1 MRAERLDALARD
13 GVAFDLET
21 HLVQPGLT
29 AVPIVCGSIAP
40 DEAGNPAGRITSA
53 DGAETL
59 FRGIL
64 ETPRLTLIGA
74 FIAFDVLCMAA
85 RAAAKGIDLMPQIL
99 AMYDPDRTAAIGRVD
114 GRVIDV
120 QVWES
125 LHAVAKG
132 LLGKDPWTRR
142 ELEGRYSLDE
152 VVRQV
157 LGRDNAKVNDRF
169 RLSYALLE
177 NIPIE
182 QWPLEAKTYPID
194 DAVNTLEAALAQ
206 AGHLPSC
213 APHVWSPNPAQCAR
227 CGATPGGDP
236 LCRARERRLNS
247 HEVSRQTYVS
257 LCGALGG
264 SWGFK
269 IDQRAVDALE
279 AKYNAEHA
287 GQEQPFIDAGIIR
300 SQGAKAGSVD
310 ENKLKRL
317 TAEAYGARS
326 ACPHCNGT
334 GKVPSAVTNGRTK
347 VNCKQC
353 DGSGLGLPPVVPRTP
368 SGEIGIGRDV
378 LTESGDEFL
387 RSFAEYDEGK
397 KIPNTYIPFFR
408 TARPPIA
415 GHAQGCPS
423 QRTTG
428 RKGGCT
434 CPGPYYET
442 PLNLRFNPVL
452 ETGRTSYDGVIQL
465 MPREGGVRECIV
477 ARDGYVFSSEDYKA
491 GELVTHAQSCIW
503 LVGASRLA
511 EALNRGLDAHLAGA
525 ASIVGI
531 SYEEAVK
538 RKKAGDKQIADI
550 RQAFKPCNFG
560 FPGRMG
566 AAKLVLQQ
574 RKQGPDTTAP
584 DGTVYKGLR
593 FCILMGVAQRCGEVK
608 VTEWGKQRRK
618 LTGPTCVKCIECAM
632 QLRDAWLKQWPE
644 NAAYFDYVKSIDES
658 GQPVVQHMSKRLR
671 GFLQGQVDKQGEP
684 INSGNSIA
692 NGYFQ
697 ALLADAAKNA
707 LMAITREC
715 YDRTHVVRSF
725 TRHTSRWEGGPSPLL
740 GSRPIVF
747 QHDEVV
753 PEHPRPVASEAAIR
767 VSECMEE
774 TLRVACPDMDPAV
787 EVRPCLMERLF
798 KGAEERWERG
808 GDKPADA
815 NDRLIPWEPK
825 KRVA

>member
-1 MRAERLDALARD
+1 MNPARLDALAQN

-21 HLVQPGLT
+21 HLIQPGLP
-29 AVPIVCGSIAP
+29 AVPIVCDSCA
-40 DEAGNPAGRITSA
+40 SA
-53 DGAETL
+53 YKGPIVGDVGTADHADTL
-59 FRGIL
+59 FRHIL
-64 ETPRLTLIGA
+64 DTPHLTLIGA
-74 FIAFDVLCMAA
+74 YIAFDVLCLA
-85 RAAAKGIDLMPQIL
+85 RRAQLRGEDPMPAIL

-125 LHAVAKG
+125 LHAVARG
-132 LLGKDPWTRR
+132 VLGKDPWTRK

-177 NIPIE
+177 TIPIE

-213 APHVWSPNPAQCAR
+213 APHVWAPAGAACAR
-227 CGATPGGDP
+227 CGAAPGGDP
-236 LCRARERRLNS
+236 MCRARERRLNS
-247 HEVSRQTYVS
+247 HEISRQTYVS

-269 IDQRAVDALE
+269 IDQQAVDALQ
-279 AKYNAEHA
+279 AKYDAEHA

-300 SQGAKAGSVD
+300 SQGAKAGSID

-317 TAEAYGARS
+317 TAAAYGAKDPCP
-326 ACPHCNGT
+326 ACAGG
-334 GKVPSAVTNGRTK
+334 GKVPSPATSGRTK
-347 VNCKQC
+347 INCKQC
-353 DGSGLGLPPVVPRTP
+353 DGSGLLLTNVPRTP

-408 TARPPIA
+408 NARPPVA
-415 GHAQGCPS
+415 GHAEGCPS
-423 QRTTG
+423 QRTKG

-503 LVGASRLA
+503 IVGASRLA
-511 EALNRGLDAHLAGA
+511 EALNSGLDAHLAGA

-531 SYEEAVK
+531 SYEEAK
-538 RKKAGDKQIADI
+538 ARSKAGDKQIKNI

-566 AAKLVLQQ
+566 AGKLVLQQ
-574 RKQGPDTTAP
+574 RKGGPDTTGP

-593 FCILMGVAQRCGEVK
+593 FCILMGVAQRCGEIK
-608 VTEWGKQRRK
+608 VTEWNKRPYP
-618 LTGPTCVKCIECAM
+618 PTCLKCLECAK
-632 QLRDAWLKQWPE
+632 QLREQWLRQWPE
-644 NAAYFDYVKSIDES
+644 NAAYFDFVKRVDES

-671 GFLQGQVDKQGEP
+671 GFLHGQVDKNGEP

-725 TRHTSRWEGGPSPLL
+725 TRHVSRWEGGPSPLL
-740 GSRPIVF
+740 GSRPILF
-747 QHDEVV
+747 AHDEVV
-753 PEHPRPVASEAAIR
+753 PEHPEPVAHEAAHR
-767 VSECMEE
+767 VSEIMEE

-787 EVRPCLMERLF
+787 EARPCLMRRLF
-798 KGAEERWERG
+798 KGAEERWARG

-815 NDRLIPWEPK
+815 SDRLVPWEPK
-825 KRVA
+825 RKAA